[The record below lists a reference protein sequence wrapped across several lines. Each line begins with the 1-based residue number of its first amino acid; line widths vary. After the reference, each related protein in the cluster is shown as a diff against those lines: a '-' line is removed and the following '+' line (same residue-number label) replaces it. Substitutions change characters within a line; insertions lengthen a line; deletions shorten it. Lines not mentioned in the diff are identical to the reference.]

1 MKYKKFLTDFFKC
14 WCYMFMIHKTRQKI
28 HPWHP
33 MHKAMHKINLRIK
46 WKRLSKEEARP
57 FYSAWGT
64 SPAKYIELQCLIMHK
79 TIINASTGHWFFIFC
94 LFHILTFSH
103 FDADSDYFDQYVA
116 RDKRGMWAY
125 HIPQIPFL
133 FSTHFHVK
141 RGPWQVTS
149 SWLMKNQ
156 GQTLRCFGSL
166 EQRNNLSRMMPIYQY
181 LSTTHEQ

>member
-1 MKYKKFLTDFFKC
+1 MLMLHVHDTQNKTEDPSLASYAQGYAQDQLENQMKEVVKRRGSPFLFGLRN
-14 WCYMFMIHKTRQKI
+14 IPRKI
-28 HPWHP
+28 YRT
-33 MHKAMHKINLRIK
+33 N
-46 WKRLSKEEARP
+46 
-57 FYSAWGT
+57 
-64 SPAKYIELQCLIMHK
+64 IMHK
-79 TIINASTGHWFFIFC
+79 TIINASTGHFDLLHFAFFTFWH
-94 LFHILTFSH
+94 FHTLTLTQINPFIL
-103 FDADSDYFDQYVA
+103 QYVA

-149 SWLMKNQ
+149 SWLMKKQ

-181 LSTTHEQ
+181 LSTTCEHETKNEKI

>member
-1 MKYKKFLTDFFKC
+1 
-14 WCYMFMIHKTRQKI
+14 MIHKTRQKI

-79 TIINASTGHWFFIFC
+79 TIINASTGHFDLLHFAFFTFWH
-94 LFHILTFSH
+94 FHTLTLTQINPFIL
-103 FDADSDYFDQYVA
+103 QYVA

-181 LSTTHEQ
+181 LSTTCEHETKNEKI